1 MTLAV
6 RLGLLVCAVLLLQA
20 APVGAQPERERAT
33 ELFRRGN
40 EEFARGRVHRALE
53 AYRAAWL
60 LAKSF
65 DIACNLGRAEAELGM
80 SRDAAEHLDH
90 CLRNFPASG
99 RAELREAETRF
110 RELYERVRSL
120 VAVVI
125 PRIEPTGAALT
136 LDGRA
141 IGVSP
146 LSGPLFVLPGSHRLD
161 ASLKGYV
168 DASRVVEMRPGETYS
183 VRLSLQRD
191 MPATAPPAPVE
202 GRKAEPALQSLKLP
216 LVVGGAGLALIGLG
230 AATLFSVRAGERGDE
245 AERLRGELGGGASTC
260 SDPMPPSACAELVDA
275 TDSEQANRKLAT
287 AGFVVG
293 GVMAAATLSMWLLWP
308 DPAPARA
315 GESARHAGFAWR
327 TPTIHADVTPA
338 AASLGLTARF

>member
-1 MTLAV
+1 LV
-6 RLGLLVCAVLLLQA
+6 VCAVLLLRA
-20 APVGAQPERERAT
+20 APLGAQPDRERAT

-53 AYRAAWL
+53 AYREAWL

-120 VAVVI
+120 IAVVI
-125 PRIEPTGAALT
+125 PRIEPTGAAVT
-136 LDGRA
+136 LDGQP

-161 ASLKGYV
+161 ASLEGYV
-168 DASRVVEMRPGETYS
+168 DGSRVIEMRPGETYS
-183 VRLSLQRD
+183 VRLALQRD
-191 MPATAPPAPVE
+191 TLRTAPPAPVE
-202 GRKAEPALQSLKLP
+202 RSTAEPRPLSLKLP
-216 LVVGGAGLALIGLG
+216 LVVGGAGLTLLGLG
-230 AATLFSVRAGERGDE
+230 AATLFSIRAGERADE

-260 SDPMPPSACAELVDA
+260 GEPMPPSACSELLDA
-275 TDSEQANRKLAT
+275 TESEEKHRNLAA
-287 AGFVVG
+287 AGFVVS
-293 GVMAAATLSMWLLWP
+293 GVLAAATLSTWFFWP
-308 DPAPARA
+308 DPPPEGHGR
-315 GESARHAGFAWR
+315 SARRVGSAFRKLSIRAE
-327 TPTIHADVTPA
+327 VMPA
-338 AASLGLTARF
+338 AARLGLTARF